1 MGNISKEE
9 YLSNFINTDF
19 DFDMQTPEGN
29 DMVKEIIS
37 EVLNKMFYSNL
48 QSRKKIT
55 NLIQHRIDTAYS
67 DKSNKYREIKDT
79 EPKSHIV
86 EQINKAVNEIGL
98 GYRISRFDLK

>member
-37 EVLNKMFYSNL
+37 MWKRGKPLRPRGSSTLGWSNTIGERDGL
-48 QSRKKIT
+48 AASFHLISGLSRSAPEC
-55 NLIQHRIDTAYS
+55 QGRPS
-67 DKSNKYREIKDT
+67 
-79 EPKSHIV
+79 EPHTRRRAS
-86 EQINKAVNEIGL
+86 
-98 GYRISRFDLK
+98 